1 MAKCDE
7 CDKDLFG
14 VAKIVRKKGRKFCSE
29 ECKEAHNYPPKGN
42 MQNKQKSRGLG
53 YGVWRH
59 D

>member
-7 CDKDLFG
+7 CDKDLLY
-14 VAKIVRKKGRKFCSE
+14 VAKTIRHRGRKFCSE
-29 ECKEAHNYPPKGN
+29 ECKEKHNYPPKGN
-42 MQNKQKSRGLG
+42 MQNKQSRSPG